1 MFGLVA
7 SLLFVLI
14 WSTGFIVARA
24 VVPHGAPELVLA
36 VRLVATTLLLAGAAA
51 LARQSWPRG
60 RRLGLHLAA
69 GAMLHG
75 LYLTSSWWAGGRGM
89 PAGIMALLGATQ
101 PLMVAV
107 ASVLLLG
114 DRLPGR
120 GWAGLAIAII
130 GVTCVLLP
138 AIERS
143 GASAVP
149 VVPVLAGLF
158 AIIAMTGGTLIQ
170 RGQIAGDPILMS
182 GAAQNLGGA
191 LVAIAAT
198 LIVGDWRWDNDPML
212 WIGLAWSV
220 LGLSAA
226 GLSLLVWLVRHQGP
240 TAMSMLLLLVP
251 PLAAIEAWALFGE
264 QLGPVQLIGFALALG
279 GVLLGRSQGR
289 AKAREA
295 AAELVEPA

>member
-1 MFGLVA
+1 MLAFAA
-7 SLLFVLI
+7 SALFVLI

-36 VRLVATTLLLAGAAA
+36 IRMTLVALLLCGAA
-51 LARQSWPRG
+51 LYARQSFPRG
-60 RRLGLHLAA
+60 RRLALHLAA

-75 LYLTSSWWAGGRGM
+75 VYLTVSWWAVSRGM
-89 PAGIMALLGATQ
+89 PAGVMALLGSLQ

-107 ASVLLLG
+107 ASVALLG
-114 DRLPGR
+114 DRLPR
-120 GWAGLAIAII
+120 RTWVGLAIAIM

-138 AIERS
+138 AIARTGTGS
-143 GASAVP
+143 ITV
-149 VVPVLAGLF
+149 VLAIAGIV

-170 RGQIAGDPILMS
+170 RGAIAGDPILVS
-182 GAAQNLGGA
+182 GGVQNIGGA

-198 LIVGDWRWDNDPML
+198 LIVGEWRWDNDPLL
-212 WIGLAWSV
+212 WAALGWSV

-251 PLAAIEAWALFGE
+251 PLAAIEAWLLFGE
-264 QLGPVQLIGFALALG
+264 RLGPVQLIGFALALG
-279 GVLLGRSQGR
+279 GVLLGRS
-289 AKAREA
+289 APARQA
-295 AAELVEPA
+295 DLTEPA